1 MFLTGMELKL
11 QMYSGMSYQDIL
23 TKIRYVIFLAR
34 MSPGEACKQ
43 SYHLGMYNSIK
54 MSKTDPDLKLQR
66 CSGISY
72 QDILT
77 MIIKVIYLGRM
88 SQGSVLS

>member
-23 TKIRYVIFLAR
+23 TKIRYVIFLAQ
-34 MSPGEACKQ
+34 MSPGEAFKQ
-43 SYHLGMYNSIK
+43 SYHLGMYNSMK
-54 MSKTDPDLKLQR
+54 LSKTEPDLKLQM

-72 QDILT
+72 QNILT
-77 MIIKVIYLGRM
+77 MIRNVIYLG
-88 SQGSVLS
+88 